1 MAPPAFLLVTIF
13 VANIYLTVALGVG
26 SKHESVNDS
35 PLRAQHLFLAKFS
48 FNYWIFGSLV
58 LDVTI
63 TSILMVYLWRSRTG
77 VDNLDKAL
85 KHITAVTWESAA
97 VPSVFQIIA
106 VSMYNS
112 GSGESRHLV
121 LLFLLMTG
129 KFYTLGILRSLNSR
143 PALRGRMTSDAMGR
157 TSLSGWQWGDEH
169 ESSVSR
175 RRARRPSWR
184 QHPSRVAK
192 TYASVVARPQ

>member
-1 MAPPAFLLVTIF
+1 
-13 VANIYLTVALGVG
+13 
-26 SKHESVNDS
+26 
-35 PLRAQHLFLAKFS
+35 
-48 FNYWIFGSLV
+48 
-58 LDVTI
+58 
-63 TSILMVYLWRSRTG
+63 
-77 VDNLDKAL
+77 
-85 KHITAVTWESAA
+85 
-97 VPSVFQIIA
+97 VFQIIA

-175 RRARRPSWR
+175 RMSETPFLE
-184 QHPSRVAK
+184 
-192 TYASVVARPQ
+192 TASVSRGQDLCISSSATAIDREARFPIQSG